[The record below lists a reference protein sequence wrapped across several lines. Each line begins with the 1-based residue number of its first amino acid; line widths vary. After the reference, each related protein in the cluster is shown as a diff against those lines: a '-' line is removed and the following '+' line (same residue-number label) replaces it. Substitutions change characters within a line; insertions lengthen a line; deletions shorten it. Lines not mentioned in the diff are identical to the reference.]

1 MILEALFF
9 ALRNPILTNSQER
22 SFNQIRFA

>member
-9 ALRNPILTNSQER
+9 ALRNPILTNSQEW
-22 SFNQIRFA
+22 SFNQMRVA